1 MGGGTSISQFTYG
14 LAFFPVRRN
23 WVGVALAQHETAA
36 RHPRYSIANHL
47 LTLLSLLFFLFLLPH
62 KATHKRALL
71 QGQRRW
77 RGPQRLVLA
86 AEVQV
91 RSLNGTATLAA
102 RWPMLP
108 QKERCVK
115 YKHPPRKPTWL
126 SFYFIFPPPAN
137 IPHPIPLSPVPWKS
151 NWFHDLRRH
160 FATFCVSI
168 ARSTP
173 VFLFLLS
180 ISINN
185 LSLHKLYLFDSLIH
199 CTILTSTERMRE
211 HSSVHSCTWV
221 CRESRRKLLPKKK
234 QRLPQKQ
241 RRRRRKKKLEKSKNI
256 PKKKKLNT
264 YI

>member
-1 MGGGTSISQFTYG
+1 M
-14 LAFFPVRRN
+14 
-23 WVGVALAQHETAA
+23 
-36 RHPRYSIANHL
+36 
-47 LTLLSLLFFLFLLPH
+47 
-62 KATHKRALL
+62 
-71 QGQRRW
+71 
-77 RGPQRLVLA
+77 
-86 AEVQV
+86 

-185 LSLHKLYLFDSLIH
+185 LSLHKLYLFDPLIH
-199 CTILTSTERMRE
+199 CTILTSTERMRKR
-211 HSSVHSCTWV
+211 SSVHSCTWV

-241 RRRRRKKKLEKSKNI
+241 RRRRRKKKPEKSK
-256 PKKKKLNT
+256 KCTKSQKKLNFIIIT
-264 YI
+264 TFMLSTFPPSPSLISHHTRKRALARSYSNFTHRLL

>member
-1 MGGGTSISQFTYG
+1 M
-14 LAFFPVRRN
+14 
-23 WVGVALAQHETAA
+23 
-36 RHPRYSIANHL
+36 
-47 LTLLSLLFFLFLLPH
+47 
-62 KATHKRALL
+62 
-71 QGQRRW
+71 
-77 RGPQRLVLA
+77 
-86 AEVQV
+86 

-102 RWPMLP
+102 RWPVLP

-180 ISINN
+180 ILLIIYPCINCISSTHTYIAYTDLN
-185 LSLHKLYLFDSLIH
+185 RTNAQTFFCAFLHMGLQRIKEEA
-199 CTILTSTERMRE
+199 TA
-211 HSSVHSCTWV
+211 
-221 CRESRRKLLPKKK
+221 KKEAK
-234 QRLPQKQ
+234 AAAKAKKEAKEQKA
-241 RRRRRKKKLEKSKNI
+241 RKK
-256 PKKKKLNT
+256 
-264 YI
+264 